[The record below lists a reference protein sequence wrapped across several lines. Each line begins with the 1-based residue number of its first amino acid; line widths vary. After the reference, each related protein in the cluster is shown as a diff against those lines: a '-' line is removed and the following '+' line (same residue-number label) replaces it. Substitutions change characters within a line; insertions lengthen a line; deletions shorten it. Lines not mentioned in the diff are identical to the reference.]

1 MGNERENTVTL
12 TLQQGYEFLAAF
24 HNFPEAAP
32 LLVDEPAPLGASH
45 GPNAAALLGTAVG
58 NCLAASLLF
67 CLRRSR
73 VEVAGLEAHVSV
85 RVARSDSGR
94 MRVSG
99 IEVALAPELADSADA
114 AKLLRCQDLFE
125 DFCVVT
131 ASIRKGIDVRVGIAE
146 PRESTATA

>member
-1 MGNERENTVTL
+1 
-12 TLQQGYEFLAAF
+12 
-24 HNFPEAAP
+24 
-32 LLVDEPAPLGASH
+32 
-45 GPNAAALLGTAVG
+45 
-58 NCLAASLLF
+58 
-67 CLRRSR
+67 
-73 VEVAGLEAHVSV
+73 
-85 RVARSDSGR
+85 